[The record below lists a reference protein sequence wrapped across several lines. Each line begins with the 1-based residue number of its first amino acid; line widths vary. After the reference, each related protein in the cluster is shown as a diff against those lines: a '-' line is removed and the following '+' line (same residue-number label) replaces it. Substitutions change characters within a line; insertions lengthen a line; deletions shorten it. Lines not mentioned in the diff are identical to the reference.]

1 VEHARLKWSLTK
13 PSYQA
18 FYLQKQIDSTHPER
32 LLPRGF
38 ICRSDGTASSLP
50 WNQTLFSPLRRA
62 DPGAR
67 DGEKDDPGENMSKRS
82 GYLASVAM
90 PLISMSLMVT
100 HAQAMPAMP
109 QLERAYGAGDIIRVQ
124 DAVSP
129 PPAAAESEEEL
140 KKRRAAEEQHQKAAS
155 EAEAPREPKPEA
167 KPEPRPEPKPEP
179 KPEPAQQ
186 AEPQAAAPQ
195 REAPAEPKAPPA
207 AREPAAEEPKAP
219 EPKAAEPKAPVP
231 KAREPKAAEPKA
243 PEPRARE
250 AVAPEAP
257 AERPQPPEP
266 KPSEPKPSEAKP
278 AREKAPEEKP
288 AAASEKPAGET
299 QVRPA
304 PAEAA
309 PAVKPAPAE
318 KLRAGEA
325 QRPKP
330 ADAQKPQPEAG
341 EAPAPA
347 VRPAT
352 PLSGEAPAPAAR
364 PAGPVKGGAAVAPDA
379 PAPGQP
385 PAASAPATAPVPAEA
400 AAPAGASPTTPEQ
413 VERARKIAENPAASN
428 QPIVLPVENGAAV
441 LDSAKEAPA
450 AEGRPGG
457 PRDGQA
463 RDGQPRDGQPRDGQ
477 ARDGQRRDGGPRGP
491 QQGEPQQMVAPNTPP
506 PPPPRSDA
514 DAQAGPSGR
523 AAPPVRLEAITSER
537 GERMRERPRYDVPPG
552 FEERSAGGP
561 RDDGRII
568 INFDN
573 RTIVRHDDSRR
584 FYDSGYTPEYER
596 LPGGR
601 SREIIERDNGVQ
613 IVTIR
618 DRYGDVV
625 QRSRIGKDGREYV
638 LFYADEQRSDR
649 GPDYEWRDPAD
660 DLPPMRLTVPVSQY
674 IIDTST
680 DPDRDYYKFLEQPP
694 VERVERVYSL
704 DEVRYS
710 ARIRDKVRRID
721 LDTITFATGS
731 ADIPMAQARSLR
743 KVADAINAVLKKD
756 PSETFLIEG
765 HTDAVGSD
773 ESNLV
778 LSDQRAEQVAVVLSE
793 VYGIPPENMTTQGYG
808 ERYLK
813 VNTAGPSQE
822 NRRVTI
828 RRITA
833 LVKPVAQTR

>member
-1 VEHARLKWSLTK
+1 LLSVEPKTVSAVEARRSRRKG
-13 PSYQA
+13 
-18 FYLQKQIDSTHPER
+18 R
-32 LLPRGF
+32 L
-38 ICRSDGTASSLP
+38 
-50 WNQTLFSPLRRA
+50 
-62 DPGAR
+62 
-67 DGEKDDPGENMSKRS
+67 KDDPGENMPKRT

-90 PLISMSLMVT
+90 PLISMSLMVP
-100 HAQAMPAMP
+100 HAQAMPNMP
-109 QLERAYGAGDIIRVQ
+109 QLERAYGASDIIRVQ

-129 PPAAAESEEEL
+129 PPAGAESEEEL
-140 KKRRAAEEQHQKAAS
+140 KKRRAPPAAEEQHQKA
-155 EAEAPREPKPEA
+155 PPEA
-167 KPEPRPEPKPEP
+167 KPEARPEPKPEP
-179 KPEPAQQ
+179 K
-186 AEPQAAAPQ
+186 AEPRAAAPAP
-195 REAPAEPKAPPA
+195 EAPAEPKARPA
-207 AREPAAEEPKAP
+207 AREPVAEEPKAPEPKAP
-219 EPKAAEPKAPVP
+219 EPKAAEPKAP
-231 KAREPKAAEPKA
+231 EPKAAEPKA
-243 PEPRARE
+243 PEPKAAEPKARE
-250 AVAPEAP
+250 PVAADAP
-257 AERPQPPEP
+257 AARPQPPEP
-266 KPSEPKPSEAKP
+266 KPAEAKP
-278 AREKAPEEKP
+278 AREKP
-288 AAASEKPAGET
+288 AAEPEAQS
-299 QVRPA
+299 RPA

-309 PAVKPAPAE
+309 PVAKPAPE
-318 KLRAGEA
+318 KKPGEA
-325 QRPKP
+325 PRPRP
-330 ADAQKPQPEAG
+330 TDAQKPQPEAG

-364 PAGPVKGGAAVAPDA
+364 PAAPAAVAPAPVPGAKTPAVVAPDA
-379 PAPGQP
+379 PAPAAGQTPGQP
-385 PAASAPATAPVPAEA
+385 PAPGARPVPPAPGEA
-400 AAPAGASPTTPEQ
+400 AAPAAPNVASPTTPEQ

-450 AEGRPGG
+450 AAGRPGG
-457 PRDGQA
+457 PRDGQ
-463 RDGQPRDGQPRDGQ
+463 PRDGQRRDGQ
-477 ARDGQRRDGGPRGP
+477 ARDGQRRDGGPQAGQPGAQP
-491 QQGEPQQMVAPNTPP
+491 QPVAPNTPP

-514 DAQAGPSGR
+514 DAQAGPAGR
-523 AAPPVRLEAITSER
+523 AAPPVRMEAITSER
-537 GERMRERPRYDVPPG
+537 GERMRERPRYDMPAG
-552 FEERSAGGP
+552 FDGRDAGGP
-561 RDDGRII
+561 SDDGRII

-596 LPGGR
+596 LPGER
-601 SREIIERDNGVQ
+601 TREIIARDNGVQ

-625 QRSRIGKDGREYV
+625 QRSRIGEDGREYV
-638 LFYADEQRSDR
+638 LFYAPEQRQDR

-731 ADIPMAQARSLR
+731 ADIPMNQARSLR
-743 KVADAINAVLKKD
+743 KVADAINEVLKKD

-778 LSDQRAEQVAVVLSE
+778 LSDRRAEQVAVVLSD

-813 VNTAGPSQE
+813 VNTDGPSQE

-833 LVKPVAQTR
+833 LVKPVAQNR

>member
-1 VEHARLKWSLTK
+1 
-13 PSYQA
+13 
-18 FYLQKQIDSTHPER
+18 
-32 LLPRGF
+32 
-38 ICRSDGTASSLP
+38 
-50 WNQTLFSPLRRA
+50 
-62 DPGAR
+62 
-67 DGEKDDPGENMSKRS
+67 MSKRT

-90 PLISMSLMVT
+90 PLISMSLMVP
-100 HAQAMPAMP
+100 HAQAMPNMP
-109 QLERAYGAGDIIRVQ
+109 QLERAYGASDIIRVQ

-129 PPAAAESEEEL
+129 PPAGGESEEEL
-140 KKRRAAEEQHQKAAS
+140 KKRRAPPAAEEQHQKA
-155 EAEAPREPKPEA
+155 PPEA
-167 KPEPRPEPKPEP
+167 KPEAHPEPKPEP
-179 KPEPAQQ
+179 K
-186 AEPQAAAPQ
+186 AEPVPAAEPRAAAPP

-207 AREPAAEEPKAP
+207 AREPAAAEPKAAEPKAREPKAPEPKAP
-219 EPKAAEPKAPVP
+219 EPKAAEPKAP
-231 KAREPKAAEPKA
+231 EPKA
-243 PEPRARE
+243 PEPRAKE
-250 AVAPEAP
+250 PVAPDAP
-257 AERPQPPEP
+257 AARPQPP
-266 KPSEPKPSEAKP
+266 EPKPSEAKP
-278 AREKAPEEKP
+278 AREKPPEPRPAPEEKP
-288 AAASEKPAGET
+288 APAREKPAAEPET
-299 QVRPA
+299 QSRPA
-304 PAEAA
+304 PVEAP
-309 PAVKPAPAE
+309 PAAKPAPE
-318 KLRAGEA
+318 KKPAAGEA
-325 QRPKP
+325 PRQKP
-330 ADAQKPQPEAG
+330 TDAQKPQPEAG

-347 VRPAT
+347 ARPAT
-352 PLSGEAPAPAAR
+352 PLSGEPPAPAAR
-364 PAGPVKGGAAVAPDA
+364 PAAPAAEAPAPVPGAKTPAVVAPDA
-379 PAPGQP
+379 PAPAAGQTPGQP
-385 PAASAPATAPVPAEA
+385 PAPGARPVPPAPGEA
-400 AAPAGASPTTPEQ
+400 AAPAAPNVASPTTPEQ

-441 LDSAKEAPA
+441 LDSAKEAPSA
-450 AEGRPGG
+450 MGRPGG
-457 PRDGQA
+457 PRDGQ
-463 RDGQPRDGQPRDGQ
+463 PRDGQS
-477 ARDGQRRDGGPRGP
+477 RDGQRRDGGPQAGQPGAQP
-491 QQGEPQQMVAPNTPP
+491 QPVAPNTPP

-514 DAQAGPSGR
+514 DAQAGPAGR
-523 AAPPVRLEAITSER
+523 AAPPVRMEAITSER
-537 GERMRERPRYDVPPG
+537 GERMRERPRYDMPAG
-552 FEERSAGGP
+552 FDGRDVGGP
-561 RDDGRII
+561 SDDGRII

-601 SREIIERDNGVQ
+601 TREIIARDNGVQ

-625 QRSRIGKDGREYV
+625 QRSRIGEDGREYV
-638 LFYADEQRSDR
+638 LFYAPEQRQDR

-731 ADIPMAQARSLR
+731 ADIPMNQARSLR
-743 KVADAINAVLKKD
+743 KVADAINEVLKKD

-778 LSDQRAEQVAVVLSE
+778 LSDRRAEQVAVVLSD

-833 LVKPVAQTR
+833 LVKPVAQNR